1 MERHFS
7 RSLRVSPKLGSSN
20 IIRQFV
26 VFGGFMK
33 GVILAG
39 GTGSRLFPLT
49 RVTNKHLLPV
59 YDKPMIYYPI
69 QALVDAGIQD
79 ILIVTGGSSAGDFL
93 RLLRNGKDF
102 GLQQLNFA
110 YQEGEGGIADA
121 LRLAEYFARGEKIC
135 VILGDNIIEGSIRE
149 AKENFDRQPSGAKI
163 LLKKVHDPERFGVPV
178 FEGDKIVKI
187 EEKPKAPKS
196 DFAVIGIYFYDWTV
210 FNRVRTLKP
219 SARNEFEITDVN
231 NSYIAEG
238 QLTHDVIDGWWTDA
252 GTFESLWN
260 ASNLLRKK
268 QVAAGVKVG
277 VGE

>member
-1 MERHFS
+1 
-7 RSLRVSPKLGSSN
+7 
-20 IIRQFV
+20 
-26 VFGGFMK
+26 MK

-238 QLTHDVIDGWWTDA
+238 QLTHNVIDGWWTDA

-260 ASNLLRKK
+260 ASNLVREK
-268 QVAAGVKVG
+268 QVAAGAAVG
-277 VGE
+277 AGE